1 VFSFKLFL
9 TEAKEKGGG
18 LTIFDIDDT
27 LFHTTARVIVM
38 SGKKVVKRLE
48 PHSYNT
54 YQLKSGESFDF
65 HEFRDAEKFYNES
78 KPIKAMMA
86 KAKAILRNS
95 SNNPL
100 SKVIIVTARDD
111 FDDRDKF
118 LETFRKFGFDI
129 DRVRVERAG
138 KIKDVGG
145 TANQKMIIIRNYLNT
160 KQFARV
166 RLFDDSLDNLR
177 VFLSLQNEFKDIKFE
192 AFFAKPDGTVRTI
205 K

>member
-1 VFSFKLFL
+1 MFSFKLFL

-27 LFHTTARVIVM
+27 LFQTTARVIVM
-38 SGKKVVKRLE
+38 NDKKVVKKLE

-54 YQLKSGESFDF
+54 YQLKPGESFDF

-78 KPIKAMMA
+78 KPIKGMMA

-145 TANQKMIIIRNYLNT
+145 TAYQKMIIIRNYLNT

-166 RLFDDSLDNLR
+166 RLFDDSLDNLK

-192 AFFAKPDGTVRTI
+192 AFFAKQDGTVRTI